1 MRYVVRRLEFF
12 VVTLWAALTLNFILP
27 RLLPGGPEIA
37 LRTRFHG
44 RVSQGTIK
52 SLEVALGIN
61 THDSLIQQ
69 YGSYL
74 GNMLRGDFGVSL
86 GFFPQRVSSVIMLAL
101 PWTLGLVGTATII
114 AFVLGTL
121 IGIFGAWR
129 RGGVLDSVLPPVFVV
144 ISAFPYFWV
153 GLICILLFAIT
164 LGWFPQAFGSSP
176 DATSELSLTYVL
188 DVLGHS
194 ILPGFTIVLTSI
206 GGWILTMRNNMITT
220 LAEDYIKMARAKGL
234 SPTRIMFQYAAR
246 NAILPNLVGFAMSL
260 GFVISGALLVEIVF
274 NYPGLGTFLLQAV
287 NNEDFSLMQTLFL
300 LITVAVLVA
309 VMAADFLTAWLDP
322 RTRERT

>member
-1 MRYVVRRLEFF
+1 MRYLIRRLEFF
-12 VVTLWAALTLNFILP
+12 LVTLWAALTLNFILP
-27 RLLPGGPEIA
+27 RLLPGGPEVA

-44 RVSQGTIK
+44 RVNPATIK
-52 SLEVALGIN
+52 SIMVALGIN
-61 THDSLIQQ
+61 NQDSIVQQ
-69 YGSYL
+69 YFSYL
-74 GNMLRGDFGVSL
+74 GNTMRGDFGVSL
-86 GFFPQRVSSVIMLAL
+86 GFYPQRVSDVIMLAL

-114 AFVLGTL
+114 AFALGTL
-121 IGIFGAWR
+121 VGILGAWR
-129 RGGVLDSVLPPVFVV
+129 RGGILDSVLPPVFVV
-144 ISAFPYFWV
+144 VSAFPYFWV
-153 GLICILLFAIT
+153 GLLCILIFAVS
-164 LGWFPQAFGSSP
+164 LGWFPQAFGSDP
-176 DATSELSLTYVL
+176 ELTSEFSWPYIS
-188 DVLGHS
+188 DVLYHS
-194 ILPGFTIVLTSI
+194 VLPAFTIVLTSI

-234 SPTRIMFQYAAR
+234 SPTRIMLQYAAR

-287 NNEDFSLMQTLFL
+287 HNEDFSLMQTLFL

>member
-1 MRYVVRRLEFF
+1 MRYLIRRLEFF
-12 VVTLWAALTLNFILP
+12 LVTLWAAVTLNFILP
-27 RLLPGGPEIA
+27 RLLPGGPEVA

-44 RVSQGTIK
+44 RVSPNTIK

-61 THDSLIQQ
+61 NHDSLWHQ
-69 YGSYL
+69 YLAYL
-74 GNMLRGDFGVSL
+74 GNLLRGDFGVSL
-86 GFFPQRVSSVIMLAL
+86 GFYPQRVSSVIMLAL
-101 PWTLGLVGTATII
+101 PWTLGLVGSATVI

-121 IGIFGAWR
+121 VGIFGAWR

-153 GLICILLFAIT
+153 GLLTILVFAVT
-164 LGWFPQAFGSSP
+164 LNWFPQAFGSSP
-176 DATSELSLTYVL
+176 ELSSELSWAYVS
-188 DVLGHS
+188 DVLYHS

-234 SPTRIMFQYAAR
+234 STTRIMFQYAAR

-287 NNEDFSLMQTLFL
+287 NNEDFSLMQALFF
-300 LITVAVLVA
+300 LITLAVLLA
-309 VMAADFLTAWLDP
+309 VLAADILTAWLDP
-322 RTRERT
+322 RTRERG

>member
-1 MRYVVRRLEFF
+1 MRYLVRRLEFF
-12 VVTLWAALTLNFILP
+12 LVTLWAALTLNFILP

-44 RVSQGTIK
+44 RISPDTIR
-52 SLEVALGIN
+52 SLKVALGLHN
-61 THDSLIQQ
+61 DQSQLQQ
-69 YGSYL
+69 YVAYL
-74 GNMLRGDFGVSL
+74 GNIARGDFGVSV
-86 GFFPQRVSSVIMLAL
+86 GFFPHRVSEVIMLAL
-101 PWTLGLVGTATII
+101 PWTLGLVGTATVI

-129 RGGVLDSVLPPVFVV
+129 RGGILDSVLPPVFVV
-144 ISAFPYFWV
+144 VSAFPYFWI
-153 GLICILLFAIT
+153 GLICILVFAVS

-176 DATSELSLTYVL
+176 ELSSEFSWPYIS
-188 DVLGHS
+188 DVVYHS
-194 ILPGFTIVLTSI
+194 ILPGFTIALTSI

-287 NNEDFSLMQTLFL
+287 NNEDFSLMQALFF
-300 LITVAVLVA
+300 LITLAVLLA
-309 VMAADFLTAWLDP
+309 VLAADLLTAWLDP
-322 RTRERT
+322 RTRERS

>member
-1 MRYVVRRLEFF
+1 VRYLVRRLEFF

-27 RLLPGGPEIA
+27 RLLPGGPEVA
-37 LRTRFHG
+37 LRTRFRGH
-44 RVSQGTIK
+44 VNPNTIQ
-52 SLEVALGIN
+52 SLMTALGLN

-69 YGSYL
+69 YFAYL
-74 GNMLRGDFGVSL
+74 GNLLHGDLGVSL
-86 GFFPQRVSSVIMLAL
+86 GFYPQRVSQVILLAL
-101 PWTLGLVGTATII
+101 PWTLGLVGVSTII
-114 AFVLGTL
+114 AFLLGTL
-121 IGIFGAWR
+121 IGILGAWR
-129 RGGVLDSVLPPVFVV
+129 RGGILDSVLPPVFVV

-153 GLICILLFAIT
+153 GLICILIFAIT

-176 DATSELSLTYVL
+176 DVTSEFSWPYIS
-188 DVLGHS
+188 DVVYHS
-194 ILPGFTIVLTSI
+194 ILPAFTIVLTSI

-234 SPTRIMFQYAAR
+234 SPARIMLQYAAR

-287 NNEDFSLMQTLFL
+287 NNEDFSLMQALFL
-300 LITVAVLVA
+300 LITVAVLLA
-309 VMAADFLTAWLDP
+309 VMAADFLTALLDP
-322 RTRERT
+322 RTRERD

>member
-1 MRYVVRRLEFF
+1 MRYLIRRLEFF
-12 VVTLWAALTLNFILP
+12 LVTLWAALTLNFILP
-27 RLLPGGPEIA
+27 RLLPGGPEVA

-44 RVSQGTIK
+44 RINPATVK
-52 SLEVALGIN
+52 SLEVALGIHSDQN
-61 THDSLIQQ
+61 LLQQ
-69 YGSYL
+69 YFAYV

-86 GFFPQRVSSVIMLAL
+86 GFYPQRVSYVIMLAL
-101 PWTLGLVGTATII
+101 PWTLALVGIATII

-121 IGIFGAWR
+121 IGILGAWR
-129 RGGVLDSVLPPVFVV
+129 RGGVLDSLLPPVFVV

-153 GLICILLFAIT
+153 GLLTILIFAVT

-176 DATSELSLTYVL
+176 ELSSELSWPYIS
-188 DVLGHS
+188 DVLYHS
-194 ILPGFTIVLTSI
+194 ILPAFTIVLTSI

-234 SPTRIMFQYAAR
+234 STRRIMFQYAAR

-287 NNEDFSLMQTLFL
+287 NNEDFSLMQALFF
-300 LITVAVLVA
+300 LITFAVLLA
-309 VMAADFLTAWLDP
+309 VLAADLLTAWLDP